1 MEIDIDDT
9 GAGLVIRYKGRL
21 LTELDHTG
29 AAMPAEYERDVVRGR
44 VAANLVHILAGAMGQ
59 ADRIDRIG
67 DHNFKTDRDRQA
79 AYLRGLRDGFARRTV
94 DHSFPGVPSLTPEHS
109 PTYGYGYENGEAIR
123 RCLDTIQRAD
133 LSVSPARQAG
143 DEAA

>member
-1 MEIDIDDT
+1 MELDIDDSGT
-9 GAGLVIRYKGRL
+9 GLVIRYKGRL
-21 LTELDHTG
+21 LTEITHTG
-29 AAMPAEYERDVVRGR
+29 PTKDAEYERDVVRGR
-44 VAANLVHILAGAMGQ
+44 VAASLAGILASAMTQ

-79 AYLRGLRDGFARRTV
+79 AYLRGLRDGFARRVV
-94 DHSFPGVPSLTPEHS
+94 DNPLPGVPPLTPEHS

-123 RCLDTIQRAD
+123 RCLDMIERGDLAVSRARPD
-133 LSVSPARQAG
+133 